1 MTINSLRKRQAKM
14 SRVSRSRPRL
24 HNFSESDITIN
35 SANNDD
41 QDQFEESA
49 ANHVID
55 AVEDEGGYQHGTK
68 DQRRMP
74 LKSTL
79 LTDQGPGGSE
89 RRQMRQSR
97 NPIPEGLW
105 DNNRM
110 LKSQNNNLMSLDR
123 KPLAGMDAT
132 LSTQRSDSLLDD
144 MRHEEMMNR
153 KDESM
158 IEGVGQGHH
167 RRTGGGR
174 AAEEIRLG
182 HIQHQFVHPS
192 PGPAARYG
200 QLRQSAM
207 NTNLRNQDNHSE
219 SADDSDSAI
228 ESSSTSSEAAN
239 LPDIFHRGKQSI
251 GGSTGNHQGFMKSP
265 QLSKNVDPVA
275 RPKLPY
281 RWKDKLSELHGPSDV
296 IAADSRKRDIG
307 TFQSTVRPPRSDS
320 ASNESG
326 FAAGSN
332 RKVSSGSSK
341 GKEAE
346 ASTSGATLVNEQNYL
361 ANASHF
367 RLPSG
372 QRMGKGVPS
381 SGFSLPADLTGMSM
395 ALESP
400 VKTRQ
405 GVEHRAIVPETI
417 QAFAATTVQE
427 RERELNGLASYIKH
441 IEDKVDK
448 VEDVSNEFA
457 NELGSLKS
465 EWKVWKETQHDG
477 KANRG
482 SQRRKGD
489 AKHAP
494 LEQEHVAGDATI
506 HYRSKLANAR
516 KLASDIGD
524 SMEDYRATLMELRK
538 EEQDLLARE
547 SLRSKRA
554 VQAEKHEEEEED
566 DDLESLRSQ
575 VEAVSRE
582 VDRLKIIV
590 DRQGKIREVLSASS
604 PIKPSSRSRP
614 TKFGGGNPFVQQR
627 KISEE
632 LRKQNAPGAQYDDGF
647 GQAPKQRSSSGH
659 GSDRHIEEDFLVDEI
674 NEQPP
679 YLRRTRLDEVEDV
692 SMVAEKRAE
701 RASEKVIDARSIAH
715 DAESCTCCARQDENK
730 RRKDARKMKA
740 LHQWKKDD
748 AKSIRSRSY
757 SAATYVHPQEDDL
770 SAHAL
775 LEEAMIDLENNADSR
790 LPPAL
795 IRLANK
801 QRSLLE
807 RTIKEE
813 MDEFYHAKRTYCDLA
828 DELKSFSPDI
838 SAANRRILADHV
850 LVAVEGLELRANRI
864 DRLRAALA
872 AALPGSIMDGQH
884 DQFDESLQKRSRKH
898 HTRPRNSPPIVD
910 KAPYSHHTDALR
922 RLNV

>member
-1 MTINSLRKRQAKM
+1 M

-24 HNFSESDITIN
+24 NNFSESDITIN
-35 SANNDD
+35 SADD
-41 QDQFEESA
+41 DRDQFAESA

-55 AVEDEGGYQHGTK
+55 AVEDEGRYRHSAK

-79 LTDQGPGGSE
+79 LTDQGPGGSG
-89 RRQMRQSR
+89 RRYTKQAR
-97 NPIPEGLW
+97 NPIPDTLW
-105 DNNRM
+105 DDDRM
-110 LKSQNNNLMSLDR
+110 FKNKNKNFMSLDR

-132 LSTQRSDSLLDD
+132 LSTQRSDSLLED
-144 MRHEEMMNR
+144 MRHQEMIDR

-182 HIQHQFVHPS
+182 YNQHQFAHPS

-200 QLRQSAM
+200 QLRQSAL
-207 NTNLRNQDNHSE
+207 TSNLRDHDHH
-219 SADDSDSAI
+219 ADSGEDSDSAI
-228 ESSSTSSEAAN
+228 ESSSSSSEVAN
-239 LPDIFHRGKQSI
+239 VQDVFHRAKQSI
-251 GGSTGNHQGFMKSP
+251 GGSTGNHQGFMRSP
-265 QLSKNVDPVA
+265 QISKNVDQIA

-281 RWKDKLSELHGPSDV
+281 RWKDKLDEFNGPSDA
-296 IAADSRKRDIG
+296 ITNNRKRDIELPFKPMNA
-307 TFQSTVRPPRSDS
+307 TVQPTVRPPRSDS

-346 ASTSGATLVNEQNYL
+346 ASTSGATLVNEQNYA

-381 SGFSLPADLTGMSM
+381 SGFSLPVDITGMSM

-405 GVEHRAIVPETI
+405 GVEHRTIVPETV

-441 IEDKVDK
+441 IEDKVEK
-448 VEDVSNEFA
+448 VEDVSNDFA

-465 EWKVWKETQHDG
+465 EWKVWKETQHSVKG
-477 KANRG
+477 KSGNRKIEPHTIP
-482 SQRRKGD
+482 SQQD
-489 AKHAP
+489 P
-494 LEQEHVAGDATI
+494 FDGDATI
-506 HYRSKLANAR
+506 QYRSKLANAR

-547 SLRSKRA
+547 SLRSKKAIQVDR
-554 VQAEKHEEEEED
+554 HNDYEEV
-566 DDLESLRSQ
+566 DDLDSLRSQ

-590 DRQGKIREVLSASS
+590 DRQGKAREILSASS
-604 PIKPSSRSRP
+604 PIKPSSRSHP
-614 TKFGGGNPFVQQR
+614 IKGGSENPFVQRR

-632 LRKQNAPGAQYDDGF
+632 LRKQNAQAAAAQSDYDDGF

-659 GSDRHIEEDFLVDEI
+659 GSDRHVEENFVVDEVI
-674 NEQPP
+674 EQHPNQF
-679 YLRRTRLDEVEDV
+679 RTHLDEVEDV

-740 LHQWKKDD
+740 LHQWKKEDG
-748 AKSIRSRSY
+748 KSTRSRSH
-757 SAATYVHPQEDDL
+757 SAATYVNPRQEGDL
-770 SAHAL
+770 SAQAL
-775 LEEAMIDLENNADSR
+775 LEEAMADLENHSDSK

-864 DRLRAALA
+864 DNLRAALA
-872 AALPGSIMDGQH
+872 AALPGNFLNEWDVEN
-884 DQFDESLQKRSRKH
+884 DQFDESLQKRTRKH
-898 HTRPRNSPPIVD
+898 HSRPRNSPPIVD
-910 KAPYSHHTDALR
+910 KVQYSHHTDAFR
-922 RLNV
+922 RMDV

>member
-1 MTINSLRKRQAKM
+1 M

-35 SANNDD
+35 SADEDD
-41 QDQFEESA
+41 QDEFAQSG

-55 AVEDEGGYQHGTK
+55 AVEDEGRYQHRGK
-68 DQRRMP
+68 DQPRIP

-79 LTDQGPGGSE
+79 LTDQGPGSSA
-89 RRQMRQSR
+89 RRYMKHSR
-97 NPIPEGLW
+97 NPIPDTLWEG
-105 DNNRM
+105 NRIQ
-110 LKSQNNNLMSLDR
+110 KSQNNNHISLNR
-123 KPLAGMDAT
+123 KSLAGMDAT

-144 MRHEEMMNR
+144 IRHEEMMN
-153 KDESM
+153 KNDESM

-174 AAEEIRLG
+174 AVEEIKLG
-182 HIQHQFVHPS
+182 YNQHQFAHPS

-207 NTNLRNQDNHSE
+207 TSNLRDHDKHAESGDDSE
-219 SADDSDSAI
+219 SVI
-228 ESSSTSSEAAN
+228 ESSSSSSEAGN
-239 LPDIFHRGKQSI
+239 VQDLFHHAKQSL
-251 GGSTGNHQGFMKSP
+251 GGSTGNHQGFMRSP
-265 QLSKNVDPVA
+265 QISKNVETTA

-281 RWKDKLSELHGPSDV
+281 RWKDRLGEFHAPSDP
-296 IAADSRKRDIG
+296 IAGESRKRDIG
-307 TFQSTVRPPRSDS
+307 TVQSTVRPPRSDS

-332 RKVSSGSSK
+332 QKVSSDSSK

-346 ASTSGATLVNEQNYL
+346 ASTSGATLVNEQNYAA

-381 SGFSLPADLTGMSM
+381 SGFSLPVDLTGMSM

-405 GVEHRAIVPETI
+405 GVEHRTIIPETV
-417 QAFAATTVQE
+417 QAFAATTLQE

-441 IEDKVDK
+441 IENKVDK
-448 VEDVSNEFA
+448 VEDVSNDFA
-457 NELGSLKS
+457 NELGNLKS
-465 EWKVWKETQHDG
+465 EWKVWKETQHGVKTKRVLQDRNDEVNHPKDHVDG
-477 KANRG
+477 
-482 SQRRKGD
+482 D
-489 AKHAP
+489 
-494 LEQEHVAGDATI
+494 ETI
-506 HYRSKLANAR
+506 HYRSKLANAH

-524 SMEDYRATLMELRK
+524 SMEDYRATLMELRQ
-538 EEQDLLARE
+538 EEQNLLARE
-547 SLRSKRA
+547 SLRSKKSLR
-554 VQAEKHEEEEED
+554 VDRHNEEKD
-566 DDLESLRSQ
+566 DVDFHSLRSQ

-590 DRQGKIREVLSASS
+590 GRQGKGRETLSASS
-604 PIKPSSRSRP
+604 PIKPSSRSRT
-614 TKFGGGNPFVQQR
+614 TKIGSGNPFVQQR

-632 LRKQNAPGAQYDDGF
+632 LRKQNAPAAQSTYDDGF
-647 GQAPKQRSSSGH
+647 GQAPKQRSSSGQ
-659 GSDRHIEEDFLVDEI
+659 GSDRHIEENFVEEDVM
-674 NEQPP
+674 P
-679 YLRRTRLDEVEDV
+679 EVEDV
-692 SMVAEKRAE
+692 SMLAEKRAE
-701 RASEKVIDARSIAH
+701 RASGKVTEARSIAH

-740 LHQWKKDD
+740 LHQWRKEE
-748 AKSIRSRSY
+748 AKSTRSRSH
-757 SAATYVHPQEDDL
+757 SAATYVNSHEDDF

-775 LEEAMIDLENNADSR
+775 LEEAMLELENHADSR

-813 MDEFYHAKRTYCDLA
+813 MDDFYHAKRTYCDLA

-872 AALPGSIMDGQH
+872 TALPGNLLDELDGQN
-884 DQFDESLQKRSRKH
+884 DQFDNSLQNCSRKH

-910 KAPYSHHTDALR
+910 KALYSHHQTDAFR